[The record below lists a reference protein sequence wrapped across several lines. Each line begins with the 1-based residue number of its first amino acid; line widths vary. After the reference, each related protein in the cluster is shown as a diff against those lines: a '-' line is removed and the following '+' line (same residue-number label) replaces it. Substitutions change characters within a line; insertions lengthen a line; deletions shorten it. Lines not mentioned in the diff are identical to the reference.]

1 MALSISGANAVSI
14 LLGNAGDGSAFGQTR
29 VSNGTS
35 PLLALK
41 LAEKYQAKGVA
52 DTAKLPE
59 VQRDIAAFK
68 KALATARDAKQLAG
82 NVNFLKVLLT
92 ANGLADGVEYPGL
105 AQKVLLS
112 DPKDGRSLVNRLADR
127 RWTAVVKT
135 FDLSGKGLTI
145 VGNPKVQQTLIDGY
159 TEIAWRKSLDKAT
172 PGLSDVLTFRKK
184 AGSVKD
190 ALSILGDS
198 VLRRV
203 VTRALGIP
211 EQIAFQELPA
221 QERAI
226 TSRLSIAKLSNK
238 QFVDGLSQQ
247 YLLALQATPSTDTS
261 PSLDTLAA
269 RSRGLVI

>member
-127 RWTAVVKT
+127 RWTAV
-135 FDLSGKGLTI
+135 DLL
-145 VGNPKVQQTLIDGY
+145 
-159 TEIAWRKSLDKAT
+159 RKSAAYFDH
-172 PGLSDVLTFRKK
+172 
-184 AGSVKD
+184 
-190 ALSILGDS
+190 
-198 VLRRV
+198 
-203 VTRALGIP
+203 
-211 EQIAFQELPA
+211 
-221 QERAI
+221 
-226 TSRLSIAKLSNK
+226 
-238 QFVDGLSQQ
+238 QFVAPGQSVGLFRM
-247 YLLALQATPSTDTS
+247 A
-261 PSLDTLAA
+261 
-269 RSRGLVI
+269 